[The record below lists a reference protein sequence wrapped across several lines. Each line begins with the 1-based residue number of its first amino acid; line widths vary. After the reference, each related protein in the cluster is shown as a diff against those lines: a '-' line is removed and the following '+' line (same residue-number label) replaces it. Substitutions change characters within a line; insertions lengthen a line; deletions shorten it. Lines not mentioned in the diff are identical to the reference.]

1 MIFIDIPTENKLTL
15 GIIFLIILFLLYFGI
30 WFKSNNLSE
39 VNLDVEGSIV
49 TVKAGDLFRQD
60 GFKVIAFN
68 EYFDTQV
75 DDVIISHNS
84 LNGLYIDNYLV
95 GSVSDLDHRISNH
108 QLKKMNCLM
117 STIKE
122 KWVKHKNI
130 R

>member
-1 MIFIDIPTENKLTL
+1 MV
-15 GIIFLIILFLLYFGI
+15 
-30 WFKSNNLSE
+30 KSNNLSE

-75 DDVIISHNS
+75 DDVVISHNS
-84 LNGLYIDNYLV
+84 LNGLYIDNYLA
-95 GSVSDLDHRISNH
+95 GSVSDLNHRISNH
-108 QLKKMNCLM
+108 QLKKMNGLR

-122 KWVKHKNI
+122 KRVKHKNI